1 MTTEADNDLGKELDL
16 VVVNVTEGYK
26 YLWSKTIHALEY
38 IHDRYLDE
46 YDWFFKADDD
56 T

>member
-38 IHDRYLDE
+38 IHDRHLDE